1 VRSMETNTH
10 RCNKMQHTRQEQLS
24 NPVNENRKKGYIM
37 PQFTIKM
44 GD

>member
-1 VRSMETNTH
+1 METNTH